1 MFLAPSLLFLLAS
14 YSHIPGVSADVISDL
29 TGKGFTATYPGA
41 SNYTTAS
48 QPYNFRYAYK
58 PAVITY
64 PTTIDQVS
72 LIVKVAKADGYNVVA
87 RSGGHSYV
95 ANGLGG
101 KDGSIVIDMQNF
113 KTITYDSSTQTAVIG
128 VGNRLGNIITTLGNR
143 GRALPHGTC
152 AYVGWGGH
160 ATYGGYGFTSRMWG
174 LALDSVISADVVLAN
189 GTIAKASKTQN
200 PDLFFAIRGAAGSF
214 GIVTSTQVQTYAAP
228 SSATIFNYNYNLNI
242 NAAATA
248 LANFQTYAMSNIPAQ
263 LGLEIVLSKGSSR
276 GTVNFGVVGGW
287 YGAANLLNATLQPFL
302 GPLGNP
308 SRKTVT
314 PGSYLDSAKN
324 LAGGSLDTS
333 NPLGQHDT
341 FYAKSLVTPQSSP
354 MSQTAL
360 KAFATYISSNG
371 YDASVPWFLQI
382 ELFGGSNSA
391 INAIASADT
400 AFAHRNSLFTMQLY
414 AYSSDNNPPF
424 PADGFTFI
432 DGAADSV
439 VKNSPANWDCGA
451 YQPYIDDRLAN
462 SEFLYYKNN
471 LPKLKTLKA
480 QFDPTGVFN
489 SPTGIKAKD
498 RPNSFVY
505 LH

>member
-14 YSHIPGVSADVISDL
+14 YCHLPGVSADVISDL
-29 TGKGFTATYPGA
+29 TGKGFAVSYPGA

-48 QPYNFRYAYK
+48 QPFNFRYAYK

-72 LIVKVAKADGYNVVA
+72 QIVKVAQADGYNVVA

-101 KDGSIVIDMQNF
+101 KNGSIVIDMQNF
-113 KTITYDSSTQTAVIG
+113 KTLTYDSSTQTAVIG
-128 VGNRLGNIITTLGNR
+128 VGNRLGNIITTLGNQ

-174 LALDSVISADVVLAN
+174 LALDSAISADVVLAN

-242 NAAATA
+242 NAVTTA
-248 LANFQTYAMSNIPAQ
+248 LANFQTYAVSNIPAQ

-276 GTVNFGVVGGW
+276 GTVNLGVTGGW
-287 YGAANLLNATLQPFL
+287 YGAASQLNATLQPFL

-308 SRKTVT
+308 SWKTVT

-360 KAFATYISSNG
+360 KAFATYISNNG
-371 YDASVPWFLQI
+371 YDANVGWFLQI

-391 INAIASADT
+391 INAVATEDT
-400 AFAHRNSLFTMQLY
+400 AFGHRNSLFAMQLY
-414 AYSSDNNPPF
+414 AYSWDSNPPF
-424 PADGFTFI
+424 PAVGFTFI
-432 DGAADSV
+432 DGVADSI
-439 VKNSPANWDCGA
+439 VKNSPANWDYGA
-451 YQPYIDDRLAN
+451 YEPYIDDRLAN
-462 SEFLYYKNN
+462 SEALYYKSN
-471 LPKLKTLKA
+471 LPKLKALKA

-489 SPTGIKAKD
+489 SPTGIK
-498 RPNSFVY
+498 P
-505 LH
+505 